1 MSIKIE
7 VTGGS
12 IGEVADKLLAI
23 GHSLQGAAVTFNPV
37 MPEIEAAEKPK
48 ATRKTKKAEPEVEQA
63 AAGEPATA
71 AAETVSSPSDTA
83 TAQPE
88 ANESSEISKSTDA
101 STASS
106 ASVEPAAPALD
117 FDKHVG
123 PVVVEAVTTHGR
135 EAVVAVLNQFGAE
148 RASEVPEGQ
157 WAELV
162 EALKAL

>member
-23 GHSLQGAAVTFNPV
+23 GHSLQGAAATFNPV
-37 MPEIEAAEKPK
+37 MPEIEAQEPVEKPK
-48 ATRKTKKAEPEVEQA
+48 AKKPAKKAEPVKEPV
-63 AAGEPATA
+63 GNEPAPVAEEPAPSTTA
-71 AAETVSSPSDTA
+71 DTPTPAPAA
-83 TAQPE
+83 
-88 ANESSEISKSTDA
+88 
-101 STASS
+101 S
-106 ASVEPAAPALD
+106 ASEPAAPALD

-135 EAVVAVLNQFGAE
+135 EPVVAILNQFGAE

>member
-23 GHSLQGAAVTFNPV
+23 GHSLQGAAATFNPV
-37 MPEIEAAEKPK
+37 MPEIEAQEPAEKPK
-48 ATRKTKKAEPEVEQA
+48 AKKSAKKAEPVEEPV
-63 AAGEPATA
+63 GNEPAPVAEEPAPSTTA
-71 AAETVSSPSDTA
+71 DT
-83 TAQPE
+83 P
-88 ANESSEISKSTDA
+88 TDA
-101 STASS
+101 PAVS
-106 ASVEPAAPALD
+106 ASEPAAPVLD
-117 FDKHVG
+117 FDKDVG

-135 EAVVAVLNQFGAE
+135 EAVVAILGEFGAE
-148 RASEVPEGQ
+148 RASEVPEAQ

>member
-23 GHSLQGAAVTFNPV
+23 GRSLQGAAVTFNPV

-63 AAGEPATA
+63 AAEEPVGNDPAATA
-71 AAETVSSPSDTA
+71 ADPS
-83 TAQPE
+83 QPTT
-88 ANESSEISKSTDA
+88 SEEVT
-101 STASS
+101 SS
-106 ASVEPAAPALD
+106 ASPATSPSEPALD
-117 FDKHVG
+117 FDKDVG

-148 RASEVPEGQ
+148 RASEVPESQ

>member
-23 GHSLQGAAVTFNPV
+23 GRSLQGAAVTFNPV

-48 ATRKTKKAEPEVEQA
+48 ATRKTKKAEPEVVEA
-63 AAGEPATA
+63 APVDPTPETKSAP
-71 AAETVSSPSDTA
+71 AAEAIESQPTTPEPSSTPA
-83 TAQPE
+83 PVA
-88 ANESSEISKSTDA
+88 
-101 STASS
+101 S
-106 ASVEPAAPALD
+106 ASEPAAPALD
-117 FDKHVG
+117 FDKDVG

-135 EAVVAVLNQFGAE
+135 EPVVAILNQFGAE

-162 EALKAL
+162 EALKALS

>member
-48 ATRKTKKAEPEVEQA
+48 ATRKTKKAEPTEPEVVEQ
-63 AAGEPATA
+63 EPVGNDPAATA
-71 AAETVSSPSDTA
+71 ADPSPLT
-83 TAQPE
+83 T
-88 ANESSEISKSTDA
+88 SEEVT
-101 STASS
+101 SS
-106 ASVEPAAPALD
+106 ASPATSPSEPALD
-117 FDKHVG
+117 FDKDVG

-148 RASEVPEGQ
+148 RASEVPESQ

>member
-23 GHSLQGAAVTFNPV
+23 GRSLQGAAVTFNQV

-63 AAGEPATA
+63 AAEEPVGNDPAATA
-71 AAETVSSPSDTA
+71 ADPSPPT
-83 TAQPE
+83 T
-88 ANESSEISKSTDA
+88 SEEVT
-101 STASS
+101 SS
-106 ASVEPAAPALD
+106 ASPATSPSEPALD
-117 FDKHVG
+117 FDKDVG

-148 RASEVPEGQ
+148 RASEVPESQ

>member
-23 GHSLQGAAVTFNPV
+23 GHSLQGAAATFNPV

-48 ATRKTKKAEPEVEQA
+48 ATRKTKKAEPEVAEQEPPQIIDMGNA
-63 AAGEPATA
+63 ASSSEEEPSSGPSEAPPT
-71 AAETVSSPSDTA
+71 SPS
-83 TAQPE
+83 
-88 ANESSEISKSTDA
+88 
-101 STASS
+101 
-106 ASVEPAAPALD
+106 EPAAPALD

>member
-23 GHSLQGAAVTFNPV
+23 GRSLQGAAATFNPV

-48 ATRKTKKAEPEVEQA
+48 ATRKTKKAEPVEEPVGNDPAETEQA
-63 AAGEPATA
+63 PAEPVAPKENTPAAPSEP
-71 AAETVSSPSDTA
+71 S
-83 TAQPE
+83 
-88 ANESSEISKSTDA
+88 
-101 STASS
+101 
-106 ASVEPAAPALD
+106 EPAAPALD
-117 FDKHVG
+117 FDKDVG

-135 EAVVAVLNQFGAE
+135 EPVVAILNQFGAE

>member
-7 VTGGS
+7 VTGSS

-23 GHSLQGAAVTFNPV
+23 GHSLQGAAATFNPV
-37 MPEIEAAEKPK
+37 MPEIEAQEPAEKPK
-48 ATRKTKKAEPEVEQA
+48 AKKPAKKAEPEVVEA
-63 AAGEPATA
+63 APVDPTPETKSAP
-71 AAETVSSPSDTA
+71 AAEAIESQPTTPEPSSTHAPVA
-83 TAQPE
+83 
-88 ANESSEISKSTDA
+88 
-101 STASS
+101 S
-106 ASVEPAAPALD
+106 ASEPAAPALD
-117 FDKHVG
+117 FDKDVG

-135 EAVVAVLNQFGAE
+135 EPVVAILNQFGAE

>member
-7 VTGGS
+7 VTGSS

-23 GHSLQGAAVTFNPV
+23 GRSLQGAAATFNPV
-37 MPEIEAAEKPK
+37 MPEIEAQEPAEKPK

-63 AAGEPATA
+63 AAEEPVGNEPVETEQAPAEPVAPKANTPA
-71 AAETVSSPSDTA
+71 APSE
-83 TAQPE
+83 P
-88 ANESSEISKSTDA
+88 
-101 STASS
+101 S
-106 ASVEPAAPALD
+106 ASEPALD
-117 FDKHVG
+117 FDKDVG

-135 EAVVAVLNQFGAE
+135 EPVVAILNQFGAE

>member
-48 ATRKTKKAEPEVEQA
+48 ATRKTKKAEPEVGQA
-63 AAGEPATA
+63 TAEEPVGNEPASNAVDPSPTSNSEPDTPT
-71 AAETVSSPSDTA
+71 AETATSPS
-83 TAQPE
+83 E
-88 ANESSEISKSTDA
+88 
-101 STASS
+101 
-106 ASVEPAAPALD
+106 PALD
-117 FDKHVG
+117 FDKDVG

-148 RASEVPEGQ
+148 RASEVPESQ

>member
-23 GHSLQGAAVTFNPV
+23 GHSLQGAAVAFNPV
-37 MPEIEAAEKPK
+37 MPEIEAQEPAEKPK
-48 ATRKTKKAEPEVEQA
+48 ATRKAKKAEPEVVE
-63 AAGEPATA
+63 EPVGNEPAATA
-71 AAETVSSPSDTA
+71 ADPSPTSSNEQATQTAASAPPPS
-83 TAQPE
+83 E
-88 ANESSEISKSTDA
+88 
-101 STASS
+101 
-106 ASVEPAAPALD
+106 PALD
-117 FDKHVG
+117 FEKDVG

-135 EAVVAVLNQFGAE
+135 EAVVAILGEFGAE

>member
-23 GHSLQGAAVTFNPV
+23 GRSLQGAAVTFNPV
-37 MPEIEAAEKPK
+37 MPEIEAQEPAEKPK

-63 AAGEPATA
+63 AAEEPVGNDPAATA
-71 AAETVSSPSDTA
+71 ADPSPPT
-83 TAQPE
+83 T
-88 ANESSEISKSTDA
+88 SEEVT
-101 STASS
+101 SS
-106 ASVEPAAPALD
+106 ASPATSPSEPALD
-117 FDKHVG
+117 FDKDVG

-148 RASEVPEGQ
+148 RASEVPESQ

>member
-7 VTGGS
+7 VTGSS

-63 AAGEPATA
+63 TAEEPVGNDPAATA
-71 AAETVSSPSDTA
+71 ADPSPPT
-83 TAQPE
+83 T
-88 ANESSEISKSTDA
+88 SEEVT
-101 STASS
+101 SS
-106 ASVEPAAPALD
+106 ASPATSPSEPALD
-117 FDKHVG
+117 FDKDVG

-148 RASEVPEGQ
+148 RASEVPESQ

>member
-23 GHSLQGAAVTFNPV
+23 GRSLQGAAVTFNPV
-37 MPEIEAAEKPK
+37 MPEIEAQEAAEKPK
-48 ATRKTKKAEPEVEQA
+48 ATRKAKKAEPVEQ
-63 AAGEPATA
+63 EPEV
-71 AAETVSSPSDTA
+71 AEQAPADPT
-83 TAQPE
+83 
-88 ANESSEISKSTDA
+88 SETKSATDA
-101 STASS
+101 EPIENQQTTQEPSSTPAPAAS
-106 ASVEPAAPALD
+106 ASEPALD
-117 FDKHVG
+117 FDKDVG

-135 EAVVAVLNQFGAE
+135 EPVVAILNQFGAE

>member
-37 MPEIEAAEKPK
+37 MPEIEAQEPAEKPK
-48 ATRKTKKAEPEVEQA
+48 AKKPAKKAEPEVVEA
-63 AAGEPATA
+63 APVDPTPEPKSAP
-71 AAETVSSPSDTA
+71 AAEAIESQPTTPEPSSTPA
-83 TAQPE
+83 PVA
-88 ANESSEISKSTDA
+88 
-101 STASS
+101 S
-106 ASVEPAAPALD
+106 ASEPAAPALD

-135 EAVVAVLNQFGAE
+135 EPVVAILNQFGAE

>member
-23 GHSLQGAAVTFNPV
+23 GRSLQGAAVAFNPV
-37 MPEIEAAEKPK
+37 MPEIEAQEPAEKPK
-48 ATRKTKKAEPEVEQA
+48 ATRKAKKAEPEVAEA
-63 AAGEPATA
+63 APADPTL
-71 AAETVSSPSDTA
+71 E
-83 TAQPE
+83 
-88 ANESSEISKSTDA
+88 SKSAPVAEATESQPTTQAPA
-101 STASS
+101 STPAPAAS
-106 ASVEPAAPALD
+106 ASEPALD
-117 FDKHVG
+117 FDKDVG

-135 EAVVAVLNQFGAE
+135 EPVVAILNQFGAE